1 MKLSPPRSLKFS
13 CRICFFALIA
23 LTATPLVS
31 FARDKDSSLADQLRA
46 LQTKVRKLE
55 SSLKQKQKMTPP
67 TMPMSKQK
75 QGGMKMKK
83 KMMGMG
89 MPGMKK
95 KPMMGGMSGQRKPAM
110 GRMGMGLM
118 RGKGMSMMGK
128 MKGMGAMKTPS
139 SLPGFPGASHIYHI
153 GATSFFLDHPQHIT
167 LTKEQ
172 QTKLNAI
179 KEKTLLEQATSDRL
193 ISQGE
198 QELWV
203 LTSSDT
209 PNASKIEAK
218 IQEIA
223 KLSSSKRIAY
233 IRAVGKAAK
242 VLTNEQRQALVGN
255 LSAGNNKK

>member
-1 MKLSPPRSLKFS
+1 
-13 CRICFFALIA
+13 
-23 LTATPLVS
+23 
-31 FARDKDSSLADQLRA
+31 A

-55 SSLKQKQKMTPP
+55 SSLQQKQKMSSPA
-67 TMPMSKQK
+67 MPMSNKK
-75 QGGMKMKK
+75 QGGMKMGSGMKMKK

-95 KPMMGGMSGQRKPAM
+95 KPMMGGMSAQGKPAM

-118 RGKGMSMMGK
+118 GGKGMSMMGK
-128 MKGMGAMKTPS
+128 MKGMGAMKMPS

-172 QTKLNAI
+172 QIKLNAI
-179 KEKTLLEQATSDRL
+179 KEKTLLEQATSNRF

-218 IQEIA
+218 IQKIA

-242 VLTNEQRQALVGN
+242 ILTNEQRQRLVGN
-255 LSAGNNKK
+255 LPAGHKKNSEGKSN